1 MRNRRCARA
10 MPWYREP
17 MMWLVMMIPASSVVM
32 GAVMLGFAVTSYDGL
47 VADDYY
53 KQGLEINRSLAR
65 DELAARRGLEAEV
78 AAAGGA
84 AELRALLRSND
95 GFEYPDTLHLRL
107 FHATRSGLDRHILLR
122 RTGLRT
128 YTGRRPELAA
138 GHWYVQL
145 DSGGWRL
152 KGELYAPAPELGLR
166 LAPLRR

>member
-1 MRNRRCARA
+1 

-32 GAVMLGFAVTSYDGL
+32 GAVMLGLAVSSYDGL

-65 DELAARRGLEAEV
+65 DEMAARHGLAAELAP
-78 AAAGGA
+78 ADAGE
-84 AELRALLRSND
+84 ELRALLQSD
-95 GFEYPDTLHLRL
+95 EGFEYPETLHLRL

-128 YTGRRPELAA
+128 YAGRRPELEP

-152 KGELYAPAPELGLR
+152 KGELHAPAAGLAMR
-166 LAPLRR
+166 LEPLRR